1 VADDV
6 GVIDFAGCKESL
18 SGGCGVFMDAGG
30 DGLFGA
36 ACEGSSGRGIVA
48 SSR

>member
-1 VADDV
+1 MV
-6 GVIDFAGCKESL
+6 GEAGVTDFVGCKESE
-18 SGGCGVFMDAGG
+18 SGGCGVFMDVRG